1 MNFNLAA
8 RTKCV
13 NQSPKPRGTWLAST
27 DALPC
32 GMWPFLY
39 TLLYLGDRAGRGC
52 FSGCNW
58 IKNDLWQS
66 WDKTFAGKLNG
77 CERCARRM
85 FTRTK
90 NNLLSILSIYI
101 QTTQDCHKQP
111 LLFLNIKLKLYCVG
125 AETEMSSSFSYEY
138 DPIMIAR
145 GEGGENKTYGTAAWE
160 RNRARIKDLLRI
172 TSKIFLL
179 LMLSL
184 LIIFFFG
191 IRSERSKVEHAKS
204 THSNYLSSSVCASNN
219 DTNNFVTFDSKQEAI
234 SNGSL
239 DTIVHCG
246 DCGFC
251 STHIDIDLMIATKDT
266 LTKDAT
272 QCALK
277 GLVLGEDKVDDCL
290 QNIGFTPGCSV
301 SLYSAMFSMHSI
313 QFILHIW
320 YVQCL
325 TSKISLTPLR
335 VYPRRK
341 QNNLDLLEEE
351 YQVYYFALQIY
362 MSQSQTI
369 CHAKQHWRWNEW
381 KLQT

>member
-1 MNFNLAA
+1 
-8 RTKCV
+8 
-13 NQSPKPRGTWLAST
+13 
-27 DALPC
+27 
-32 GMWPFLY
+32 
-39 TLLYLGDRAGRGC
+39 
-52 FSGCNW
+52 
-58 IKNDLWQS
+58 
-66 WDKTFAGKLNG
+66 
-77 CERCARRM
+77 M

-369 CHAKQHWRWNEW
+369 CHAKQH
-381 KLQT
+381 